1 MHLSSDRGASSYPE
15 NYANKKLKTL
25 RKADG
30 QYALNGNWAINWS
43 GDYEAAGTVF
53 SFKRQDTVAGEV
65 ITASGPLQEPI
76 DIMVL
81 YQQPNP
87 GIKYEYMLPM
97 SSDAALLG
105 AMIPPVV
112 PSVTRPGA
120 LNSVIAPPL
129 LLPGGVGKIPV
140 ETPVVKDGTV
150 QDSPDSRS
158 PTFPYGSGVLGT
170 DSRPAVITY
179 HQTAGEA
186 RPVIG
191 THSNH
196 QGPAEEP
203 HKPIGK
209 SKSRKRKFAWKLAGF
224 TECTKTCGGGLSTT
238 MVVCVREHSQI
249 TVPERRC
256 GYQEKPHPQ
265 TIRCNNKPCPA
276 EWVPGEWG
284 ECSVTC
290 GDGVQTRDMICKQEI
305 TPTLTMKVAEG
316 ACLKPPSQSRTQACQ
331 RPECPTQGPPQE
343 WTRRT
348 RWETG
353 QWGQCSVP
361 CGQGKRSRMVK
372 CIGVNN
378 SEQEDCLQN
387 DQPAQEEE
395 CNLSPCPNSTAQ
407 YPWMY
412 TEWTQQC
419 SEECGTGVQTRRVHC
434 SVDLHCD
441 LGLRPDDTRACSSD
455 KQCSGKWF
463 AGPWGQCSPGCGQGH
478 QTRDVVCVAF
488 IRGQHHVALY
498 MNCPEN
504 LKPDTDRVCES
515 NPCAPD
521 WFITEW
527 GQCSRECGTGVQ
539 KREVK
544 CLDDKQQ
551 LSSGCAEDAR
561 PPSRRVCNTHDCSTG
576 SATEKSSSHP
586 LSRIDDDPSLSNGAG
601 DQALP
606 DETLH
611 KDSVGE
617 VMDEEEEEDKSW

>member
-1 MHLSSDRGASSYPE
+1 MEDQGPRDRWLHYFHPLNPPVGKRA
-15 NYANKKLKTL
+15 L

-112 PSVTRPGA
+112 PSVTRPEA
-120 LNSVIAPPL
+120 LNSVIAAPQ
-129 LLPGGVGKIPV
+129 LLPGTISKVVLVRFLLKS
-140 ETPVVKDGTV
+140 PVVKDGTV
-150 QDSPDSRS
+150 QDSPDSR
-158 PTFPYGSGVLGT
+158 SGVLGT

-186 RPVIG
+186 RPVIV
-191 THSNH
+191 THPNH

-238 MVVCVREHSQI
+238 MVVCVREHNQI

-290 GDGVQTRDMICKQEI
+290 GDGVQTRDMMCKQEI

-331 RPECPTQGPPQE
+331 RPECPTQGPAQDMCL
-343 WTRRT
+343 W
-348 RWETG
+348 
-353 QWGQCSVP
+353 QCSVP

-378 SEQEDCLQN
+378 SEQEDCPQN

-412 TEWTQQC
+412 TEWTQQ
-419 SEECGTGVQTRRVHC
+419 V
-434 SVDLHCD
+434 
-441 LGLRPDDTRACSSD
+441 
-455 KQCSGKWF
+455 
-463 AGPWGQCSPGCGQGH
+463 
-478 QTRDVVCVAF
+478 
-488 IRGQHHVALY
+488 I
-498 MNCPEN
+498 
-504 LKPDTDRVCES
+504 
-515 NPCAPD
+515 
-521 WFITEW
+521 
-527 GQCSRECGTGVQ
+527 
-539 KREVK
+539 
-544 CLDDKQQ
+544 
-551 LSSGCAEDAR
+551 
-561 PPSRRVCNTHDCSTG
+561 
-576 SATEKSSSHP
+576 
-586 LSRIDDDPSLSNGAG
+586 SRI
-601 DQALP
+601 
-606 DETLH
+606 LH
-611 KDSVGE
+611 GLNEAMEQEHV
-617 VMDEEEEEDKSW
+617 